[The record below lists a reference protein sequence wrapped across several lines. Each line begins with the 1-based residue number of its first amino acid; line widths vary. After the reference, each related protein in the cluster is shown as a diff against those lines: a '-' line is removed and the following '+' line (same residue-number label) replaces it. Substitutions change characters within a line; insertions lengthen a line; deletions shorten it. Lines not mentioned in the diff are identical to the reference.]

1 MRIAIVSVGFVVL
14 MILAGMVLASGVK
27 TLDNAAR
34 AQEASLAEALR

>member
-1 MRIAIVSVGFVVL
+1 MKIAFVAIVFAAL
-14 MILAGMVLASGVK
+14 MILGGMALSSGIK

>member
-1 MRIAIVSVGFVVL
+1 MKIAIVAIVFATL
-14 MILAGMVLASGVK
+14 MLLGGMALSSSLR